1 MDSNKFLNRNQI
13 LLPLINLLSNFGSI
27 LVGIGGSLI
36 IREYS
41 ENIVV
46 NGLISSISS
55 LALILRVLFIG
66 SRLDN
71 VDKRRMLIWI
81 YIFLCLFI
89 LLPFSFPKIYFI
101 PLYILVDL
109 CITMFSLVEELSFTG
124 NLKSLLTD
132 NSLEKTIN
140 YNSIAGLIGNIASV
154 AAIAVLILTTR
165 NYLYFLLVAS
175 SAFFINIFLSLALH
189 QRHFVKDKKI
199 LKP

>member
-1 MDSNKFLNRNQI
+1 MDSNKFLKRNQI

-27 LVGIGGSLI
+27 LVGIGGALI

-41 ENIVV
+41 DNIVV

-55 LALILRVLFIG
+55 LALILSVLFIG

-81 YIFLCLFI
+81 YIFLCLFL
-89 LLPFSFPKIYFI
+89 LLPFTFPKKYFV

-109 CITMFSLVEELSFTG
+109 CITMFSLVEGLSFTG

-132 NSLEKTIN
+132 NSLEK
-140 YNSIAGLIGNIASV
+140 L
-154 AAIAVLILTTR
+154 LTTI
-165 NYLYFLLVAS
+165 LLLV
-175 SAFFINIFLSLALH
+175 
-189 QRHFVKDKKI
+189 
-199 LKP
+199 

>member
-1 MDSNKFLNRNQI
+1 MDSNKFLKRNQI

-27 LVGIGGSLI
+27 LVGIGGALI

-41 ENIVV
+41 DNIVV

-55 LALILRVLFIG
+55 LALILSVLFIG

-71 VDKRRMLIWI
+71 VDKRCTLIWI
-81 YIFLCLFI
+81 YIFLCLFL
-89 LLPFSFPKIYFI
+89 LLPFTFLQKYFV
-101 PLYILVDL
+101 PLYILIDL
-109 CITMFSLVEELSFTG
+109 CITMFSLVEGLSFTG

-140 YNSIAGLIGNIASV
+140 YNSIAGLIGNIASI
-154 AAIAVLILTTR
+154 AAIAALILTTH

-175 SAFFINIFLSLALH
+175 SGFFINIFLALALH